1 MRTLATFVITVAM
14 ACVASQAS
22 AVSSVNLTYTGGS
35 TAAAGTG
42 GTAIAAN
49 ASDVLTFDVSV
60 TVDAAGVAGIFFDLG
75 WTDPPLTNT
84 AANWATGSAITA
96 FVPFTNVT
104 LVTPSLNG
112 PSNWT
117 NIGFLTLTPPSN
129 TQIFLGTVTFHV
141 QVDSPNGVAVGFFST
156 DGSSATNGVGTFIT
170 PNFASFTVNP
180 VPEPGLAALMGLGL
194 VGLALAGRR
203 TKK

>member
-14 ACVASQAS
+14 ACMASQAG
-22 AVSSVNLTYTGGS
+22 AVSSVNLTYQGGS

-42 GTAIAAN
+42 GTEIAAN

-84 AANWATGSAITA
+84 SAAWATGSAITS
-96 FVPFTNVT
+96 FTPFTSVT
-104 LVTPSLNG
+104 LTTPSASPG
-112 PSNWT
+112 NWT
-117 NIGFLTLTPPSN
+117 NIGFLGLTPPSS

-141 QVDSPNGVAVGFFST
+141 QVDTPNAVAVGFFST

>member
-22 AVSSVNLTYTGGS
+22 AVTSVNLTYQGGS

-84 AANWATGSAITA
+84 SAAWATGSAITSFA
-96 FVPFTNVT
+96 PFTSVS
-104 LVTPSLNG
+104 LQTPIASAGNFA
-112 PSNWT
+112 
-117 NIGFLTLTPPSN
+117 NIGWLGLPPAPAS
-129 TQIFLGTVTFHV
+129 TSVFLGTVTFHV
-141 QVDSPNGVAVGFFST
+141 HVNTPNGVAVGFFST
-156 DGSSATNGVGTFIT
+156 DGSSATNGSGTFIT